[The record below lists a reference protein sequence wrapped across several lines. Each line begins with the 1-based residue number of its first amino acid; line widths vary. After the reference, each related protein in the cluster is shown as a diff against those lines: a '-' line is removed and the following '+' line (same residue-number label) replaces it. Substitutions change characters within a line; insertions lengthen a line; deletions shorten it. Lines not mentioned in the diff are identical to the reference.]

1 MPTALISVSNKDKIA
16 EFARHLAGLGYDII
30 STGGTYKL
38 LAEAGIKNL
47 KKVEE
52 ITGFPEIMD
61 GRVKTLHPSVFGGIL
76 ADRSKKS
83 HLKEAADNQIPL
95 IDLVVCNLYP
105 FNEQPS
111 IKNIDIGGV
120 SLLRAA
126 AKNYE
131 SVMAVVDPADYQ
143 KVLSSEN
150 TLELRKELAHKAF
163 SHTAAYDAMIA
174 DYFGAGQNLS
184 LNFRK
189 LYDLRYGENP
199 HQAAAFYTEL
209 SAKEGIGQA
218 EILHG
223 KELSYNNIVDTDAA
237 LNLIREFSEPAVAVI
252 KHTNPCGCAKANNIT
267 EAFRKAY
274 RADAL
279 AAFGG
284 VIVLNR
290 LCNQEIASEINQVFV
305 EMVIA
310 PDYDQEALS
319 VLKRKK
325 NLRIIKTGEI
335 KTLGCL
341 KDYKKVVG
349 GILEQDYDNSQLKK
363 ADLKAVTKIKPTA
376 GQIEELLFAWQVV
389 RHVKSNAIVLAKG
402 GVTVGIGAGQ
412 MSRVDAV
419 DLAVKKGGSNLA
431 GGAAASDAFFPFP
444 DSIDKLAES
453 GIKSIIQPGGSI
465 KDAEVIEAANK
476 YGLAMVFTST
486 RAFKH

>member
-1 MPTALISVSNKDKIA
+1 
-16 EFARHLAGLGYDII
+16 
-30 STGGTYKL
+30 
-38 LAEAGIKNL
+38 
-47 KKVEE
+47 
-52 ITGFPEIMD
+52 
-61 GRVKTLHPSVFGGIL
+61 
-76 ADRSKKS
+76 
-83 HLKEAADNQIPL
+83 
-95 IDLVVCNLYP
+95 
-105 FNEQPS
+105 
-111 IKNIDIGGV
+111 
-120 SLLRAA
+120 
-126 AKNYE
+126 
-131 SVMAVVDPADYQ
+131 
-143 KVLSSEN
+143 
-150 TLELRKELAHKAF
+150 
-163 SHTAAYDAMIA
+163 
-174 DYFGAGQNLS
+174 
-184 LNFRK
+184 
-189 LYDLRYGENP
+189 
-199 HQAAAFYTEL
+199 
-209 SAKEGIGQA
+209 
-218 EILHG
+218 
-223 KELSYNNIVDTDAA
+223 
-237 LNLIREFSEPAVAVI
+237 
-252 KHTNPCGCAKANNIT
+252 
-267 EAFRKAY
+267 
-274 RADAL
+274 
-279 AAFGG
+279 
-284 VIVLNR
+284 
-290 LCNQEIASEINQVFV
+290 
-305 EMVIA
+305 MVIA